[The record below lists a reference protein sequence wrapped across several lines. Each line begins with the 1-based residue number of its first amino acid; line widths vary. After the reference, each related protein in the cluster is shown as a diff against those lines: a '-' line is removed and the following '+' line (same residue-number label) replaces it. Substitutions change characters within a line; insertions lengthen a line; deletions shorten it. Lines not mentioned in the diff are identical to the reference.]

1 MFLSLLAGIGLLFLG
16 LWLARWFV
24 AADPRTLTFATKA
37 VGVAA
42 LLVVG
47 AVLVLSG
54 REGWLLG
61 LAPFLL
67 PLLLRRGTWAFSSG
81 LGILG
86 SGGGSRAAGDSH
98 VRTRFLDMRLD
109 HGSGELD
116 GVVLEGE
123 HEGRMLSALSQ
134 VELMDLHRLLTT
146 SDHKSARLLEAYL
159 DRRFSDWR
167 SEATGASSDG
177 ASSDGVNS
185 DGGRGREYET
195 AQAAP
200 TSAAMTRE
208 EAFRVLGLPPDADED
223 AIRDAYHRL
232 ISGVHPDRGGSS
244 FLAAQVNRAR
254 DVLLGG
260 KRAG

>member
-1 MFLSLLAGIGLLFLG
+1 MFLSLVAGIGLLFLG

-24 AADPRTLTFATKA
+24 AADPRTLTFAAKA

-42 LLVVG
+42 LLLVG

-54 REGWLLG
+54 RAGWLLG

-81 LGILG
+81 LGSLG
-86 SGGGSRAAGDSH
+86 SGGGSRGAEDSH

-167 SEATGASSDG
+167 CEAAGASPDG
-177 ASSDGVNS
+177 ASSDG
-185 DGGRGREYET
+185 GRAREYET

-200 TSAAMTRE
+200 MSAAMTRE